1 MARRG
6 FQGAVLRGFGVVYH
20 TATVLGTEQTTPR
33 LLRVWLTAPTLFA
46 EISVEPTAWL
56 RFWFP
61 DPAGSESEFQR
72 GYTIAEA
79 EPETGR
85 FAVDFVLHEPAG
97 PASAWAMRVT
107 GGETIEVTSF
117 GSKNFSVGDDL
128 PAGYLLVG
136 DSASIPAINTIL
148 AAVPPQVAV
157 EVYLERHHDDDL
169 LIPLTPHPL
178 ARVHWVPRS
187 SESALAEAL
196 ETRDWADWY
205 CWAGPESASLK
216 HVRSRLKEFG
226 FPKTDI
232 YAQAYWVHGRAM
244 GKERDAAERDA
255 ERAGAAPAADAAP
268 RTVRTTAAGAAGTA
282 AAAAAGSAAA
292 AAAGSA
298 AAAAAGSAAAA
309 AAGSATAGSATA
321 GSATAGTATAG
332 TATAGTDVAATV
344 TAAANGG
351 NAAAASTAAV
361 PGTVSGAAPAPPTPG
376 RWRSQAG
383 SRLFAE
389 IRPKLIVAG
398 VLQVV
403 LTLLQLAPYVL
414 LVELARNLLAGSG
427 SGTLWS
433 LGLWALALFGAGTLL
448 ESALQLWLHA
458 VDARFGR
465 DLRARL
471 LGTLARLPLGW
482 FTARS
487 SGQVSKLVT
496 GSTLSLHYLV
506 THAVTDAVAAV
517 VAPLAVLGYLFW
529 VDWRLGLIL
538 LIPVL
543 GAVLTMLTMMAQS
556 GPKIVQ
562 SQRWAERMNAEATS
576 YLDGQPVI
584 RVFGG
589 AAASPFRRSLDGYIA
604 FLDGWQRPFVG
615 KKSLM
620 DLITRPVTFLWLIAV
635 AGTALITT
643 DRLDPVDLLPFLFLG
658 TTFGSRLLSIGYGLS
673 GLREGNLAARDI
685 QITLDEPALEV
696 RAGGTERPEPAGRV
710 VFDDVTFGYRAG
722 VPVVENVSLT
732 LEPGT
737 VTALVGPSG
746 AGKSTLA
753 ALLARFHDLGS
764 GEIRVGG
771 RDIACLTPEELYT
784 RVGFVFQDAQ
794 LVHGTVRENI
804 ALAVPDA
811 DAAAVEQAARDAQLH
826 DRILRLPQGYD
837 TVLGADTA
845 LSGGERQ
852 RLTIARALLADTPV
866 LILDEAT
873 AFADPESEYLV
884 QRALDRLAAGRTV
897 LVIAHRLRTVTEA
910 DRIVVLDGGR
920 IAESG
925 THPELLATD
934 GRYARLW
941 NAAETKEFAR

>member
-61 DPAGSESEFQR
+61 DPEGSESEFQR

-97 PASAWAMRVT
+97 PASAWAMKVT

-117 GSKNFSVGDDL
+117 GSKNFTVGDDL

-157 EVYLERHHDDDL
+157 EVYLELHHDDDL

-196 ETRDWADWY
+196 ETRDWANWY

-216 HVRSRLKEFG
+216 HVRTRLKEFG

-255 ERAGAAPAADAAP
+255 ERAGAASAAGAAP
-268 RTVRTTAAGAAGTA
+268 PTVRTTAAGAAGTDVADA
-282 AAAAAGSAAA
+282 AATP
-292 AAAGSA
+292 
-298 AAAAAGSAAAA
+298 
-309 AAGSATAGSATA
+309 TA
-321 GSATAGTATAG
+321 
-332 TATAGTDVAATV
+332 V
-344 TAAANGG
+344 TAANGG
-351 NAAAASTAAV
+351 NAAASTAAV
-361 PGTVSGAAPAPPTPG
+361 PGTVSGAAAAPPTPG

-383 SRLFAE
+383 TRLFAE

-414 LVELARNLLAGSG
+414 LVELARNLLAGSD

-673 GLREGNLAARDI
+673 GLREGRLAARDI

-696 RAGGTERPEPAGRV
+696 RAGGAERREPAGRV

-753 ALLARFHDLGS
+753 ALLARFHDLDS

-771 RDIACLTPEELYT
+771 RDIAGLTPDELYT

-804 ALAVPDA
+804 ALAAPDA

-925 THPELLATD
+925 THPELLASD

>member
-61 DPAGSESEFQR
+61 DPEGSESEFQR

-97 PASAWAMRVT
+97 PASAWATRVT

-117 GSKNFSVGDDL
+117 GSKNFHVGDDL
-128 PAGYLLVG
+128 PAGYLLIG

-157 EVYLERHHDDDL
+157 EVYLELHHDDDL

-187 SESALAEAL
+187 AESALGEAL
-196 ETRDWADWY
+196 ETRDWANWY

-216 HVRSRLKEFG
+216 HVRTRLKEFG
-226 FPKTDI
+226 FPKSDI
-232 YAQAYWVHGRAM
+232 YAQAYWVHGRSM
-244 GKERDAAERDA
+244 GKSRDAAERDA
-255 ERAGAAPAADAAP
+255 ERAA
-268 RTVRTTAAGAAGTA
+268 
-282 AAAAAGSAAA
+282 
-292 AAAGSA
+292 
-298 AAAAAGSAAAA
+298 
-309 AAGSATAGSATA
+309 
-321 GSATAGTATAG
+321 
-332 TATAGTDVAATV
+332 
-344 TAAANGG
+344 
-351 NAAAASTAAV
+351 
-361 PGTVSGAAPAPPTPG
+361 AAPAPVETAAKPVVTDTAPVRTPAIPAAAAPTPG

-389 IRPKLIVAG
+389 IRPKLIAAG

-414 LVELARNLLAGSG
+414 LVELAGNLLAGSD

-496 GSTLSLHYLV
+496 GNTLALHYLV

-562 SQRWAERMNAEATS
+562 SQRWAERMDAEAAS

-620 DLITRPVTFLWLIAV
+620 DLITRPVTFLWLIAL
-635 AGTALITT
+635 AGTALIST

-673 GLREGNLAARDI
+673 GLRAGSLAARDI

-696 RAGGTERPEPAGRV
+696 RAGGTERAEPPGRV

-722 VPVVENVSLT
+722 VPVVENIALT

-753 ALLARFHDLGS
+753 ALLARFHDLDAGQ
-764 GEIRVGG
+764 IRVGG
-771 RDIACLTPEELYT
+771 RDIAGLTPDELYR

-925 THPELLATD
+925 THPELLAAG

>member
-1 MARRG
+1 M
-6 FQGAVLRGFGVVYH
+6 
-20 TATVLGTEQTTPR
+20 
-33 LLRVWLTAPTLFA
+33 
-46 EISVEPTAWL
+46 
-56 RFWFP
+56 
-61 DPAGSESEFQR
+61 
-72 GYTIAEA
+72 
-79 EPETGR
+79 
-85 FAVDFVLHEPAG
+85 
-97 PASAWAMRVT
+97 
-107 GGETIEVTSF
+107 
-117 GSKNFSVGDDL
+117 
-128 PAGYLLVG
+128 
-136 DSASIPAINTIL
+136 
-148 AAVPPQVAV
+148 
-157 EVYLERHHDDDL
+157 
-169 LIPLTPHPL
+169 
-178 ARVHWVPRS
+178 
-187 SESALAEAL
+187 
-196 ETRDWADWY
+196 
-205 CWAGPESASLK
+205 
-216 HVRSRLKEFG
+216 
-226 FPKTDI
+226 
-232 YAQAYWVHGRAM
+232 
-244 GKERDAAERDA
+244 
-255 ERAGAAPAADAAP
+255 
-268 RTVRTTAAGAAGTA
+268 
-282 AAAAAGSAAA
+282 
-292 AAAGSA
+292 
-298 AAAAAGSAAAA
+298 
-309 AAGSATAGSATA
+309 
-321 GSATAGTATAG
+321 
-332 TATAGTDVAATV
+332 
-344 TAAANGG
+344 
-351 NAAAASTAAV
+351 
-361 PGTVSGAAPAPPTPG
+361 
-376 RWRSQAG
+376 
-383 SRLFAE
+383 
-389 IRPKLIVAG
+389 
-398 VLQVV
+398 LQVV

-414 LVELARNLLAGSG
+414 LVELARNLLAGSD

-471 LGTLARLPLGW
+471 LGTLATLPLGW

-496 GSTLSLHYLV
+496 GNTLSLHYLV

-562 SQRWAERMNAEATS
+562 SQRWAERMNAEAAS

-620 DLITRPVTFLWLIAV
+620 DLITRPVTFLWLIALT
-635 AGTALITT
+635 GTALITT

-673 GLREGNLAARDI
+673 GLREGRLAARDI
-685 QITLDEPALEV
+685 QNTLDEPALVV
-696 RAGGTERPEPAGRV
+696 RAGGIERAEPAGRV
-710 VFDDVTFGYRAG
+710 VFDEVTFGYRAG
-722 VPVVENVSLT
+722 VPVVENITLT

-753 ALLARFHDLGS
+753 ALLARFHDLDAGQ
-764 GEIRVGG
+764 IRVGG
-771 RDIACLTPEELYT
+771 RDIAGLTPDELYT

-811 DAAAVEQAARDAQLH
+811 DLAAVEQAARDAQLH

-925 THPELLATD
+925 THPELLAAD
-934 GRYARLW
+934 GRYAQLW
-941 NAAETKEFAR
+941 NAAETEEFAR